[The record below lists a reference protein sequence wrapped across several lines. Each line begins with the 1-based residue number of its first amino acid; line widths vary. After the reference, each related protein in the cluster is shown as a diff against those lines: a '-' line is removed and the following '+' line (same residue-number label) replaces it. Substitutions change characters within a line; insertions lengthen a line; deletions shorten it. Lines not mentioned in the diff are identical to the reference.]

1 MSHARWP
8 VRRPTEHAA
17 LRRCDRSRR
26 QLPPY
31 PVLFAGLV
39 TADAIQ
45 DRHGK
50 NLFAHAIARAG
61 GEGGE

>member
-1 MSHARWP
+1 MSAST

-17 LRRCDRSRR
+17 LRRCDRSPKH
-26 QLPPY
+26 LPPY

-39 TADAIQ
+39 TAQAVG

-50 NLFAHAIARAG
+50 NLFAHAIARQG
-61 GEGGE
+61 GEVGES

>member
-1 MSHARWP
+1 MSRYTTVP
-8 VRRPTEHAA
+8 RPTEHAA
-17 LRRCDRSRR
+17 LRQLDRCPRR
-26 QLPPY
+26 LPSY

-39 TADAIQ
+39 TANAVG

-50 NLFAHAIARAG
+50 NLFAHAIARLG